1 MNGIP
6 HAVALCRR
14 SLVASAL
21 ACAFVAAPALAQ
33 IPGNTVRLGVLTDM
47 SGNYAGM
54 GGKGSVIAA
63 NMAIEDCLKAECKGL
78 KIELLSA
85 DHQNKADVAAAKAR
99 EWIDR
104 NKVNALADLT
114 NSAAA
119 LAIQKLALDKG
130 VIALYSG
137 PATTRLTNED
147 CSPYGFH
154 WMFDT
159 YSQAVGTAAALT
171 RLGQKSWYFVTVDYA
186 FGQSLEQDAGDV
198 VKKLGGT
205 VVGRIRHPL
214 NTNDFSSYLMQA
226 QASKAQVIGLA
237 SGGQDT
243 VNAIKQAREF
253 GVGNSQNQ
261 RLAALLLFLS
271 DVHALGLKTAQ
282 GLTFADGFYWDFDE
296 RTRAFSKRFEARFSG
311 NKPTM
316 VQASVYSSVYHYLK
330 AVAASQSVDA
340 ATVAKKMREIP
351 ISDPVMR
358 NASIRPDGR
367 VIHDMYLFQ
376 VKTPA
381 ESKAPWDYLKLV
393 TPIPARQAFK
403 PLDPGTCKLLKPV

>member
-1 MNGIP
+1 MNAVP
-6 HAVALCRR
+6 HAVALRRR

-21 ACAFVAAPALAQ
+21 ACVFAAAPAMAQ

-54 GGKGSVIAA
+54 GGKGSVVAA

-147 CSPYGFH
+147 CSPNGFH

-186 FGQSLEQDAGDV
+186 FGQSLEQDAGEV
-198 VKKLGGT
+198 VKKLGGN
-205 VVGRIRHPL
+205 VVGRIRYPL

-316 VQASVYSSVYHYLK
+316 VQAGVYSSVYHYLK
-330 AVAASQSVDA
+330 AVAASQ
-340 ATVAKKMREIP
+340 
-351 ISDPVMR
+351 
-358 NASIRPDGR
+358 
-367 VIHDMYLFQ
+367 
-376 VKTPA
+376 
-381 ESKAPWDYLKLV
+381 
-393 TPIPARQAFK
+393 
-403 PLDPGTCKLLKPV
+403 

>member
-14 SLVASAL
+14 PLVASAL

-104 NKVNALADLT
+104 DKVNALADLT

-316 VQASVYSSVYHYLK
+316 VQAGVYSSVYHYLK

-403 PLDPGTCKLLKPV
+403 PLDPGACKLLKPV